1 MIGVVKANY
10 LNHHQELSASKS
22 IIFLCWVKMIYS
34 GGTIAIVGAVIGM
47 MWSEVRKMFPNQFVL
62 LEDIKSHIEEGKL
75 FVEEVAVIR
84 PLADSQEA
92 LQAMKSAHD
101 RRFIYHTKN
110 DRIVM
115 DIVVKPMVRGVH
127 S

>member
-1 MIGVVKANY
+1 
-10 LNHHQELSASKS
+10 
-22 IIFLCWVKMIYS
+22 
-34 GGTIAIVGAVIGM
+34 
-47 MWSEVRKMFPNQFVL
+47 MFPNQFVL
-62 LEDIKSHIEEGKL
+62 LEDIKSHIEEDKL
-75 FVEEVAVIR
+75 FVEEVAVIH

-110 DRIVM
+110 EQIVM

>member
-1 MIGVVKANY
+1 
-10 LNHHQELSASKS
+10 
-22 IIFLCWVKMIYS
+22 
-34 GGTIAIVGAVIGM
+34 M

-62 LEDIKSHIEEGKL
+62 LEDIKSHIEENKL

-84 PLADSQEA
+84 PLADSQDA

-110 DRIVM
+110 ERIVM
-115 DIVVKPMVRGVH
+115 DIVVKPMVRGVL